1 MAEVTLQARKRAQT
15 GKGVAR
21 KLRAA
26 ARVPAVLYGQGMD
39 STPLDVDRRELLT
52 AYQSDAGTNVLLNI
66 EVDGESTPALTKE
79 LQRDPLKGALLH
91 VDFVKVDLTQEVDVE
106 VPVHIVGEAP
116 GVKEG
121 GVLEQPVFAL
131 QVRCLP
137 GDVPEAVEVDVS
149 GLTTGESMHVSE
161 LSVSGF
167 EILTDPETVLV
178 SIVAPMSEA
187 ELEALEAAAG
197 AEAPV
202 EAEDAAGDEG
212 AAVEATDAPGDA
224 AADDEAAGDGD
235 AS

>member
-1 MAEVTLQARKRAQT
+1 MAQVTLQARKRAQT

-149 GLTTGESMHVSE
+149 GLTTGDSMHVSE

>member
-149 GLTTGESMHVSE
+149 GLTTGDSMHVSE